1 MTEAHRTIY
10 ESLVT
15 KYNKQ
20 ALNKK
25 ELAAELGYS
34 VAAIDRKICDGRD
47 LPAYKKTGPHKNASV
62 LFPLFSVAEYLASGT
77 IKTA

>member
-1 MTEAHRTIY
+1 MTDAHATIY
-10 ESLVT
+10 QALLT

-34 VAAIDRKICDGRD
+34 VAAIDRKISDGRD
-47 LPAYKKTGPHKNASV
+47 LPAYKKTGTHKNASV
-62 LFPLFSVAEYLASGT
+62 LFPIFSIAEYLASGN

>member
-1 MTEAHRTIY
+1 MTEAHTAIY
-10 ESLVT
+10 QSLVS

-25 ELAAELGYS
+25 ELAQELGYS
-34 VAAIDRKICDGRD
+34 VFAIDRKISDGRD
-47 LPAYKKTGPHKNASV
+47 LPAYKKTGESKNASV
-62 LFPLFSVAEYLASGT
+62 IFPLFEVARYLASGN